1 MHKLVAVIPLNGL
14 SLDEGEELLHE
25 MFAFADSVG
34 LLKEDVNW
42 VLIEG
47 LENQGATLH

>member
-1 MHKLVAVIPLNGL
+1 MSKLVAVIPLDGL
-14 SLDEGEELLHE
+14 SMDEAEKLLQE
-25 MFAFADSVG
+25 MFAYAEREDMIS
-34 LLKEDVNW
+34 EDVNW